1 MFLNL
6 LLPSLQK
13 QYVHLV
19 MELCMGGD
27 LFDRIKAHNSRIPE
41 PSAAAITK
49 SLALALLHCHGN
61 GIMHRDVKP
70 ENVLMCSRA
79 DDTQVRLA
87 TRSMQISK
95 LDSTRLNSTQLN

>member
-1 MFLNL
+1 
-6 LLPSLQK
+6 
-13 QYVHLV
+13 
-19 MELCMGGD
+19 MGGD

-70 ENVLMCSRA
+70 ENVLMCSKTE
-79 DDTQVRLA
+79 DMPV
-87 TRSMQISK
+87 K
-95 LDSTRLNSTQLN
+95 LIDFGVAAFFEPGGWGGLGTEEGGWKVGGG